1 MTSTIISSIVLF
13 LGVSILLVVILLVA
27 KKYLV
32 PSGKA
37 TITINNDKQIE
48 VETGSSLLSTLS
60 NEKIFLP
67 SACGGGGSCA
77 QCRCQVLEGGGEI
90 LPTEQVHFS
99 RKQQLNHWRLGC
111 QVKVKSDMSIK
122 IDESVLGVKEWECE
136 VSPTRTWLHL
146 SKSLSWHCLRVN
158 TWTLSRVLT
167 HRSRYLNSQWI
178 TIRTLTRALSVM
190 SICLHGRN
198 SVCWA

>member
-77 QCRCQVLEGGGEI
+77 QCRCQVLEGGEKFYRQNKY
-90 LPTEQVHFS
+90 T
-99 RKQQLNHWRLGC
+99 
-111 QVKVKSDMSIK
+111 
-122 IDESVLGVKEWECE
+122 
-136 VSPTRTWLHL
+136 SPGNNNRT
-146 SKSLSWHCLRVN
+146 
-158 TWTLSRVLT
+158 
-167 HRSRYLNSQWI
+167 I
-178 TIRTLTRALSVM
+178 
-190 SICLHGRN
+190 GG
-198 SVCWA
+198 WAVR

>member
-77 QCRCQVLEGGGEI
+77 L
-90 LPTEQVHFS
+90 LPETTTEPLAAGLS
-99 RKQQLNHWRLGC
+99 
-111 QVKVKSDMSIK
+111 S
-122 IDESVLGVKEWECE
+122 ESEKRHE
-136 VSPTRTWLHL
+136 
-146 SKSLSWHCLRVN
+146 N
-158 TWTLSRVLT
+158 N
-167 HRSRYLNSQWI
+167 RSRI
-178 TIRTLTRALSVM
+178 GIRCKRM
-190 SICLHGRN
+190 GM
-198 SVCWA
+198 

>member
-60 NEKIFLP
+60 NESRRVFNSCRIG
-67 SACGGGGSCA
+67 CGIGA
-77 QCRCQVLEGGGEI
+77 VECQMEREVGELFFQIQEI
-90 LPTEQVHFS
+90 L
-99 RKQQLNHWRLGC
+99 
-111 QVKVKSDMSIK
+111 
-122 IDESVLGVKEWECE
+122 
-136 VSPTRTWLHL
+136 
-146 SKSLSWHCLRVN
+146 
-158 TWTLSRVLT
+158 
-167 HRSRYLNSQWI
+167 
-178 TIRTLTRALSVM
+178 
-190 SICLHGRN
+190 
-198 SVCWA
+198 

>member
-60 NEKIFLP
+60 NEKY
-67 SACGGGGSCA
+67 SCRRPA
-77 QCRCQVLEGGGEI
+77 EAEAHVPNAVVRYWKAGEKFYRQNKY
-90 LPTEQVHFS
+90 T
-99 RKQQLNHWRLGC
+99 
-111 QVKVKSDMSIK
+111 
-122 IDESVLGVKEWECE
+122 
-136 VSPTRTWLHL
+136 SPG
-146 SKSLSWHCLRVN
+146 N
-158 TWTLSRVLT
+158 
-167 HRSRYLNSQWI
+167 N
-178 TIRTLTRALSVM
+178 
-190 SICLHGRN
+190 N
-198 SVCWA
+198 

>member
-77 QCRCQVLEGGGEI
+77 QCRCQVLEGGGKI
-90 LPTEQVHFS
+90 LPTEPQA
-99 RKQQLNHWRLGC
+99 RG
-111 QVKVKSDMSIK
+111 
-122 IDESVLGVKEWECE
+122 
-136 VSPTRTWLHL
+136 RTETGG
-146 SKSLSWHCLRVN
+146 RRDGN
-158 TWTLSRVLT
+158 TSQRRY
-167 HRSRYLNSQWI
+167 RSND
-178 TIRTLTRALSVM
+178 T
-190 SICLHGRN
+190 HGRRRRLYRRLRFRGVSRQGQIPRQN
-198 SVCWA
+198 VGAGGASAVQLRGRGGKVRR

>member
-1 MTSTIISSIVLF
+1 MLLEISSMTSTIISSIVLF

-67 SACGGGGSCA
+67 SAFGGGGSCA

-99 RKQQLNHWRLGC
+99 HSFTPNTDSGTIIF
-111 QVKVKSDMSIK
+111 MSFF
-122 IDESVLGVKEWECE
+122 
-136 VSPTRTWLHL
+136 TFT
-146 SKSLSWHCLRVN
+146 
-158 TWTLSRVLT
+158 
-167 HRSRYLNSQWI
+167 
-178 TIRTLTRALSVM
+178 
-190 SICLHGRN
+190 
-198 SVCWA
+198 

>member
-111 QVKVKSDMSIK
+111 QVKVKNDMK
-122 IDESVLGVKEWECE
+122 IIVPESVLGVKEWECE
-136 VSPTRTWLHL
+136 VISNKNVATFIKEFIVALPPGEHMTVLPRSSAFLVSEPISRIFRTSELFME
-146 SKSLSWHCLRVN
+146 
-158 TWTLSRVLT
+158 
-167 HRSRYLNSQWI
+167 
-178 TIRTLTRALSVM
+178 ASVFV
-190 SICLHGRN
+190 R
-198 SVCWA
+198 

>member
-111 QVKVKSDMSIK
+111 QVKVKNDMK
-122 IDESVLGVKEWECE
+122 IIVPESVLGVKEWECE
-136 VSPTRTWLHL
+136 VISNKNVATFIKEFIVAATGEHMNFIPGSYAQIKIPTYTMDYDKDID
-146 SKSLSWHCLRVN
+146 KSLIGDEYLPSWE
-158 TWTLSRVLT
+158 
-167 HRSRYLNSQWI
+167 NSGY
-178 TIRTLTRALSVM
+178 SD
-190 SICLHGRN
+190 
-198 SVCWA
+198 

>member
-67 SACGGGGSCA
+67 AHVPNAGVRYWKA
-77 QCRCQVLEGGGEI
+77 GEKFYRQNKY
-90 LPTEQVHFS
+90 T
-99 RKQQLNHWRLGC
+99 
-111 QVKVKSDMSIK
+111 
-122 IDESVLGVKEWECE
+122 
-136 VSPTRTWLHL
+136 SPG
-146 SKSLSWHCLRVN
+146 N
-158 TWTLSRVLT
+158 
-167 HRSRYLNSQWI
+167 N
-178 TIRTLTRALSVM
+178 
-190 SICLHGRN
+190 N
-198 SVCWA
+198 

>member
-77 QCRCQVLEGGGEI
+77 VVRYWKAGEKFYRQNKY
-90 LPTEQVHFS
+90 T
-99 RKQQLNHWRLGC
+99 
-111 QVKVKSDMSIK
+111 
-122 IDESVLGVKEWECE
+122 
-136 VSPTRTWLHL
+136 SPG
-146 SKSLSWHCLRVN
+146 N
-158 TWTLSRVLT
+158 
-167 HRSRYLNSQWI
+167 N
-178 TIRTLTRALSVM
+178 
-190 SICLHGRN
+190 N
-198 SVCWA
+198 

>member
-99 RKQQLNHWRLGC
+99 ETTTEPLAAGLSG
-111 QVKVKSDMSIK
+111 
-122 IDESVLGVKEWECE
+122 ESEKRHE
-136 VSPTRTWLHL
+136 
-146 SKSLSWHCLRVN
+146 N
-158 TWTLSRVLT
+158 N
-167 HRSRYLNSQWI
+167 RSRI
-178 TIRTLTRALSVM
+178 GIRCKRM
-190 SICLHGRN
+190 GM
-198 SVCWA
+198 

>member
-111 QVKVKSDMSIK
+111 
-122 IDESVLGVKEWECE
+122 
-136 VSPTRTWLHL
+136 
-146 SKSLSWHCLRVN
+146 
-158 TWTLSRVLT
+158 
-167 HRSRYLNSQWI
+167 RY
-178 TIRTLTRALSVM
+178 
-190 SICLHGRN
+190 
-198 SVCWA
+198 

>member
-60 NEKIFLP
+60 NSCRRRAEAEAHVPNAVVRYWKAGEKFYR
-67 SACGGGGSCA
+67 
-77 QCRCQVLEGGGEI
+77 QNKY
-90 LPTEQVHFS
+90 T
-99 RKQQLNHWRLGC
+99 
-111 QVKVKSDMSIK
+111 
-122 IDESVLGVKEWECE
+122 
-136 VSPTRTWLHL
+136 SPG
-146 SKSLSWHCLRVN
+146 N
-158 TWTLSRVLT
+158 
-167 HRSRYLNSQWI
+167 N
-178 TIRTLTRALSVM
+178 
-190 SICLHGRN
+190 N
-198 SVCWA
+198 

>member
-77 QCRCQVLEGGGEI
+77 QCRCQVLEGGAEN
-90 LPTEQVHFS
+90 LPTEQVHNS
-99 RKQQLNHWRLGC
+99 RKKQINH
-111 QVKVKSDMSIK
+111 
-122 IDESVLGVKEWECE
+122 
-136 VSPTRTWLHL
+136 
-146 SKSLSWHCLRVN
+146 
-158 TWTLSRVLT
+158 
-167 HRSRYLNSQWI
+167 
-178 TIRTLTRALSVM
+178 
-190 SICLHGRN
+190 
-198 SVCWA
+198 